1 MIAARE
7 EVSLKRI
14 ENIIDPKYKKKNNLM
29 LSGDISFSYPYDAQ
43 ATKNLA
49 DEKFRKTINLMKG
62 VKNWVLI
69 FSRFEEFHHIYSPKS
84 LVNINICYIE
94 RTTLVMGKVF
104 GSEKGKF
111 IFTL

>member
-1 MIAARE
+1 MSYLSTITSIYLPLVTITGWAERTYEKQKYCVKLIAARE

-43 ATKNLA
+43 ANKKLA

-69 FSRFEEFHHIYSPKS
+69 FSRFEVS
-84 LVNINICYIE
+84 
-94 RTTLVMGKVF
+94 
-104 GSEKGKF
+104 
-111 IFTL
+111 